1 MSRDGRELLCATSSS
16 SKTRLLAAFDI
27 QGTLKPAGATSFAFA
42 DSEREAL
49 DEARRRRPDV
59 IISDFMLIEGS
70 GPAAVRAIRA
80 ELGDI
85 PVIFVTAIPEYLE
98 EGDDVLVV
106 EKPFS
111 QPQLIGLFRS
121 VAPL

>member
-1 MSRDGRELLCATSSS
+1 MCHVLIIEDEM
-16 SKTRLLAAFDI
+16 LAAVDI
-27 QGTLKPAGATSFAFA
+27 QGTLKPVGASSFAFA
-42 DSEREAL
+42 DNEREAL
-49 DEARRRRPDV
+49 DEARKRRPDV

-70 GPAAVRAIRA
+70 GPAAVRAIRT

-85 PVIFVTAIPEYLE
+85 PVSYVTAIPEHLE

-106 EKPFS
+106 EKPFD
-111 QPQLIGLFRS
+111 QRQLIGLFRS

>member
-1 MSRDGRELLCATSSS
+1 MCHVLIIEDEM
-16 SKTRLLAAFDI
+16 LAAFDI
-27 QGTLKPAGATSFAFA
+27 QGTLKPVGATSFAFA
-42 DSEREAL
+42 DNEREAL
-49 DEARRRRPDV
+49 DQARLRRPDV

-70 GPAAVRAIRA
+70 GPAAVRTIRA

-111 QPQLIGLFRS
+111 QQQLTGLFKS